1 MPMNTQN
8 IILGVLEAALV
19 IVATFFATRWY
30 LEGRADAAVRKAQA
44 DADRIL
50 EEAETRRRDAA
61 LEAKDEAIRLRAE
74 LDRELSQRRKEIDR
88 VERRVEQKEANID
101 QKSIALDRREQDLRR
116 LDSET
121 QRAKESWKTER
132 TRRQQ
137 EFEAELSRQ
146 QAELD
151 EARGRH
157 LQELERVAGLTAEE
171 AKLELV
177 REVEEEARGQ
187 AARRLHEID
196 LELREEADRR
206 ARRVLATTI
215 QRIASDYVSESTV
228 SVIPLPSDDMKGRII
243 GREGRNIRA
252 LEQATGVDLIVDDTP
267 EAVTISAF
275 DPVRR
280 EVARRALNKLLQDG
294 RIHPTRI
301 EEVVTKTQ
309 SELEQVMREE
319 GEKIAYEANVPGLHP
334 DLIKLLGR
342 LKFRTSY
349 GQNVLGHSLETS
361 MIAAALAAELGADVN
376 VAKTAGLL
384 HDIGKAVDHEVEG
397 PHALIGADI
406 AKRLG
411 RSSKI
416 VHAIASHHGEE
427 EPQTVEAFIV
437 ATADAISGARP
448 GARREMVETYIK
460 RLEALEGVANS
471 FDGVEKSFAI
481 QAGREVRILVQP
493 DSIDDLAAARL
504 ARDVSKKIEESLEY
518 PGQIKVT
525 VIRETRAV
533 DYAR

>member
-1 MPMNTQN
+1 MPMNDQT
-8 IILGVLEAALV
+8 IIFGVLEGVLV
-19 IVATFFATRWY
+19 AIIAFFATRWY
-30 LEGRADAAVRKAQA
+30 LEGRADAQIRKAQA
-44 DADRIL
+44 EADRIL
-50 EEAETRRRDAA
+50 EEDETRRRDAA
-61 LEAKDEAIRLRAE
+61 IEAKDEAIRLRAE
-74 LDRELSQRRKEIDR
+74 VDRELLQRRKEVDR
-88 VERRVEQKEANID
+88 IERRIEQKEEAID
-101 QKSIALDRREQDLRR
+101 QKTATLDRRESELRR
-116 LDSET
+116 FDQET
-121 QRAKESWKTER
+121 ARNREEWEAER
-132 TRRQQ
+132 TRQR
-137 EFEAELSRQ
+137 
-146 QAELD
+146 AELD
-151 EARGRH
+151 AAKGRH
-157 LQELERVAGLTAEE
+157 LQELERIAGLTADE
-171 AKLELV
+171 AKDELV
-177 REVEEEARGQ
+177 AEVEVEARAQ

-196 LELREEADRR
+196 LEIHEEAERR
-206 ARRVLATTI
+206 SRRILATTI

-301 EEVVTKTQ
+301 EEIVSKTRT
-309 SELEQVMREE
+309 ELEQVMREE

-416 VHAIASHHGEE
+416 VHAIAAHHGEE
-427 EPQTVEAFIV
+427 EPQTIEAFIV

-460 RLEALEGVANS
+460 RLEALEAVANS

-493 DSIDDLAAARL
+493 DKIDDLAAAKL
-504 ARDVSKKIEESLEY
+504 ARDVVKKIQENLEY

-533 DYAR
+533 GYAR